1 MHVRANSD
9 ISLMDHPEL
18 LAAIGENR
26 AEGTERLVF
35 YCRTTGAS
43 TAP

>member
-26 AEGTERLVF
+26 AEGTSERERVL
-35 YCRTTGAS
+35 Y
-43 TAP
+43 